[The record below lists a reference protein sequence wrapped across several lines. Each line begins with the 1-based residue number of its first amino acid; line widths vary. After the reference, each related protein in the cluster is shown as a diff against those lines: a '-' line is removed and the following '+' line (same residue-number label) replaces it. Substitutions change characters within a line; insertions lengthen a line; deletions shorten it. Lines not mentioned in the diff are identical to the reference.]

1 MKKTVSTILIALI
14 AFAAVTTVT
23 SSITQAQTIQP
34 TITTDKID
42 YAPNEQVTIYGSGFS
57 TNANIKVEVTAP
69 DSTGNA
75 VLFTTSDST
84 GTFVTTYGQP
94 PPLMEGVY
102 LVTATDQT
110 NPAKTATTT
119 FTDKVP
125 KNVYI
130 SATTGGK
137 VTYIPWGTGTGT
149 VTVADGQFS
158 LFTVLSGTHVSF
170 TAKPDD
176 GLIFV
181 GWTGEGQSGN
191 TNPSLTIQVG
201 NGIGSSSHPLTAVFG
216 PPLPLPEYPLGALA
230 ALGACFAGL
239 LFYKRKSLPLFKH
252 S

>member
-1 MKKTVSTILIALI
+1 MKKTISTILIALI
-14 AFAAVTTVT
+14 AFAAVTMVT
-23 SSITQAQTIQP
+23 SSIAQAQTIQP
-34 TITTDKID
+34 TITTDKTD

-57 TNANIKVEVTAP
+57 ANANIKVEVIAP

-75 VLFTTSDST
+75 VLFATSDST

-125 KNVYI
+125 KNVYV
-130 SATTGGK
+130 SAGFGGV
-137 VTYIPWGTGTGT
+137 VTYSPMGTGTGP
-149 VTVADGQFS
+149 VTAGTSSF
-158 LFTVLSGTHVSF
+158 FTVLSGTKVSF
-170 TAKPDD
+170 TATTTQS
-176 GLIFV
+176 GFIFAY
-181 GWTGEGQSGN
+181 WTGEGQSGN
-191 TNPSLTIQVG
+191 TNPSLTIEVG
-201 NGIGSSSHPLTAVFG
+201 NGIGSKLHPLTAVFV
-216 PPLPLPEYPLGALA
+216 PAHALPEYPLGALV